1 MSYLNGKYIL
11 PPALLK
17 KVQQYVQGASIYIPL
32 TDPIPPRRRRR
43 DSALLIRNAEIL
55 RRFLSG
61 VPSHIFD
68 RRQKTQVK
76 LWIPAEFSAENRL
89 FKAPDG
95 DTSAEEPAE

>member
-32 TDPIPPRRRRR
+32 TEPIPPRRHRR

-61 VPSHIFD
+61 VPV
-68 RRQKTQVK
+68 RQLAKDHHLSPQAIYK
-76 LWIPAEFSAENRL
+76 IIAQSR
-89 FKAPDG
+89 K
-95 DTSAEEPAE
+95 